1 MSGKSLADA
10 GKAVGL
16 SAETIA
22 AVDAAGRDP
31 KGAQVN
37 LPDKPELLRAA
48 FASDVGLDEAPLNT
62 KDGGYIW
69 YEIAKVDPAHDLTFE
84 EAKPEVEKQQRAEEI
99 DKALAAKADDLVK
112 QISAGGNIADVAKGA
127 GAEVKTATDVHRAEQ
142 ASLPELVVAAIFRQ
156 PPTAPALRRPPTD
169 GWCSR
174 SLPTGRRRSTSRTP
188 ASSRWPP
195 SSKPRPA
202 RACSINMSR
211 PCAGRSASRSIRT
224 SSNPPRAAHKPMTT
238 LPDYEAFARRYVAGE
253 AEVAVTTL
261 VADLETPVSAYLKL
275 ARGRA
280 GNMFL
285 LESVE
290 GGAQRGRYSMI
301 GLDPDLI
308 FRSSGDHAEI
318 NRRALIDPDAFVPC
332 PGDPLDALRALLAES
347 RIEMPPGLPPM
358 SAGVFGYLGYDMV
371 RRMERLAPAKP
382 DPIGVP
388 EALLIRPTVMVVF
401 DGARDELAIVTPVR
415 PAPGVTARA
424 AYESAMGRLDA
435 VVDALESPLD
445 HTGAMAVDPLVK
457 AGEAR
462 SNTTEA
468 EYKAMVARAKD
479 YIAAGDAFQIV
490 LSQRFTSRFDLP
502 AFALYRALRRVNPSP
517 YLCFL
522 DFGSFQIVCSS
533 PEILV
538 RVRDGKVVIR
548 PIAGTRPRGKSPT
561 EDEALAA
568 ELLADPKERAEHLM
582 LLDLGR
588 NDVGRVA
595 KIGTVK
601 VTDSFFIERYS
612 HVMQIASNVE
622 GELRGS
628 LDAVTALAAGFPAGT
643 VSGAPKSAQCRSSTN
658 WRRTSGTTPAASAIS
673 APAARWTPTSCCAP
687 PW

>member
-1 MSGKSLADA
+1 
-10 GKAVGL
+10 
-16 SAETIA
+16 
-22 AVDAAGRDP
+22 
-31 KGAQVN
+31 
-37 LPDKPELLRAA
+37 
-48 FASDVGLDEAPLNT
+48 
-62 KDGGYIW
+62 
-69 YEIAKVDPAHDLTFE
+69 
-84 EAKPEVEKQQRAEEI
+84 
-99 DKALAAKADDLVK
+99 
-112 QISAGGNIADVAKGA
+112 
-127 GAEVKTATDVHRAEQ
+127 
-142 ASLPELVVAAIFRQ
+142 
-156 PPTAPALRRPPTD
+156 
-169 GWCSR
+169 
-174 SLPTGRRRSTSRTP
+174 
-188 ASSRWPP
+188 
-195 SSKPRPA
+195 
-202 RACSINMSR
+202 
-211 PCAGRSASRSIRT
+211 
-224 SSNPPRAAHKPMTT
+224 MTT
-238 LPDYEAFARRYVAGE
+238 LPDYEAFARAYGAGE

-308 FRSSGDHAEI
+308 FRSTGDHAEI
-318 NRRALIDPDAFVPC
+318 NRRALADPEAFVPC
-332 PGDPLDALRALLAES
+332 PGDPLDVLRSLLAES
-347 RIEMPPGLPPM
+347 RISMPPGLPPM
-358 SAGVFGYLGYDMV
+358 SAGVFGYLGYD
-371 RRMERLAPAKP
+371 
-382 DPIGVP
+382 
-388 EALLIRPTVMVVF
+388 
-401 DGARDELAIVTPVR
+401 GARDEMAVVTPVR

-424 AYESAMGRLDA
+424 AYESAMARLDA

-445 HTGAMAVDPLVK
+445 HAAGMAVDPLVK

-462 SNTTEA
+462 SNTGEA
-468 EYKAMVARAKD
+468 EFKAMVVRAKD

-522 DFGSFQIVCSS
+522 DFGGFQIVCSS

-595 KIGTVK
+595 KIGSVK

-612 HVMQIASNVE
+612 HVMHIVSNVE
-622 GELRGS
+622 GELRQGV
-628 LDAVTALAAGFPAGT
+628 DAVAALAAGFPAGT
-643 VSGAPKSAQCRSSTN
+643 VSGAPKVRAMQIIDELEKDKRGIYAGCIGYFGAGGEMDTCIVLRASVVKDGFMHVQAGAGIVYDSS
-658 WRRTSGTTPAASAIS
+658 PAAEQKECGDKAR
-673 APAARWTPTSCCAP
+673 ALFRAAEEAVRFAVRGKRGQ
-687 PW
+687 